1 MQTRRSLVER
11 QIAGDDRRAALVA
24 LAEDLEEQI
33 APSWRQRHVAQFV
46 DDQGLV
52 AGALPLE
59 AEQAFLVPGLD
70 QFVDDGSGGGGAHP
84 PPPPAGR
91 HPPAPPRLPLP
102 PPTNTDRDPRPP

>member
-46 DDQGLV
+46 DDQELV
-52 AGALPLE
+52 AGELTLE

-70 QFVDDGSGGGGAHP
+70 QFVDDGSGGGAARRQP
-84 PPPPAGR
+84 PLAG
-91 HPPAPPRLPLP
+91 LP
-102 PPTNTDRDPRPP
+102 PQSVSNGTISCAAR